1 MGTQGSQFKRGQG
14 GSESGIAN
22 ICGKIRSWWTMR
34 DGCVSWLIG
43 RKLGVMRGSWPT
55 RAALVLI
62 VLAAVLLSA
71 RGASA
76 ADEEC
81 ELRLIG
87 RSEPVEVGVQGSSQ
101 AKEQQARVDTGAGYS
116 SIDDDFAKSLGVDLE
131 NAETITIRSS
141 LGEERRPKVNV
152 RLRVAGKTI
161 DTEVTVTDRD
171 ERTHPMLLG
180 RRDLAGFAVDP
191 SREDL
196 TRPDGSA
203 GNSTDAL
210 CASGVIGT
218 TTTRSEALTLLATIP
233 LTAAMVV
240 GIRTLIGL
248 VTFGVFAPILLT
260 IAFKQVGFVRGL
272 GMFVA
277 ILASGLVIQ
286 PLLRRLHLPRVARLA
301 VLIALVVEVML
312 IIDLYLEE
320 FIPGGAGAAAFPVVV
335 LAIMVERFWTNWE
348 EDSLATALKT
358 CGWTLAVAS
367 VAYPILVSE
376 PVQSWVNQAPLMVG
390 LLGGLLSLLFGRY
403 RGLRLLELTRF
414 QPAAAEPRPVVTE
427 RRSS

>member
-1 MGTQGSQFKRGQG
+1 MGTKGSLFRRGHG
-14 GSESGIAN
+14 GSEAGIAD
-22 ICGKIRSWWTMR
+22 IGGKIRLWRMVR
-34 DGCVSWLIG
+34 DGCVPWLIG
-43 RKLGVMRGSWPT
+43 WKRTVTRSSWL
-55 RAALVLI
+55 RSAALVLI
-62 VLAAVLLSA
+62 VIAAMLLMPG
-71 RGASA
+71 GASA
-76 ADEEC
+76 ATGDC

-87 RSEPVEVGVQGSSQ
+87 RSEPVEVGVQGNPQ
-101 AKEQQARVDTGAGYS
+101 AVEQQARVDTGAGYS
-116 SIDDDFAKSLGVDLE
+116 SIDDDFARSLGIDLE

-141 LGEERRPKVNV
+141 LGEEKRPRVNV
-152 RLRVAGKTI
+152 HLRVAGKTI

-203 GNSTDAL
+203 GSSSERL
-210 CASGVIGT
+210 CAGT
-218 TTTRSEALTLLATIP
+218 VFGSTSSRSEALTLLTTIP
-233 LTAAMVV
+233 VTAALVV
-240 GIRTLIGL
+240 GIRTLVGL

-260 IAFKQVGFVRGL
+260 IAFEQIGFVRGI
-272 GMFVA
+272 GMFAV
-277 ILASGLVIQ
+277 ILATGLLVQ
-286 PLLRRLHLPRVARLA
+286 PLLRRLYLPRVARLA
-301 VLIALVVEVML
+301 VLVALVVEVML
-312 IIDLYLEE
+312 VLDLYLEE
-320 FIPGGAGAAAFPVVV
+320 FIPGGPGAAAFPVVV

-367 VAYPILVSE
+367 IAYPILVAG
-376 PVQSWVNQAPLMVG
+376 PVQSWVDRAPWMVA

-414 QPAAAEPRPVVTE
+414 RPAAEPRPVTTE
-427 RRSS
+427 RSPS